1 MIVADKFVYIH
12 MHKTG
17 GQTLSQILLSRLPG
31 AQEVGYHYPA
41 SLLPVSLSALPVI
54 GMVRNPWDWY
64 VSWYA
69 FNTRPEIKNPVFL
82 ILSDGYQSGFSRTIT
97 NLITLADDSKSSRH
111 YRRALADVLPDNL
124 QGNIGV
130 GLSKSCMTT
139 LEASG
144 KGYFTWLF
152 NRMHGNLDRP
162 TTHIGRFED
171 LEADFLAMVQRCGV
185 DSEPVHESLQQG
197 FRETPARNTS
207 HHSHYSHYY
216 DDTLRQLVADR
227 DADIIERYGYTFE
240 TPDTRDSIIP
250 LTRRRFDDATDDFV
264 KMGGEP
270 VNYLLLHDDID
281 VTPILDVLAT
291 IEPATWTQSGREARY
306 EVHQDTSSLLLVH
319 DADYKH
325 FQPTYHP
332 LYKKFE
338 HALAPI
344 LSLISERHGPDGF
357 IGRILIA
364 KLRAGGRILTHADHV
379 YSLVKCNRNHIPL
392 ITNENAV
399 FTIGGEDKVL
409 RKGEMWEINN
419 ATTHGV
425 FNGGDEDR
433 IHLIIDWIPWTTV
446 RPQDRENV
454 PAQNNQ
460 HVATGI
466 DTPGTQQEPDWDNVG
481 RNQLCP
487 CQSGKRYKHCHGQP
501 A

>member
-17 GQTLSQILLSRLPG
+17 GQTLSQILLSCVRG
-31 AQEVGYHYPA
+31 AQEVGYHYPI

-82 ILSDGYQSGFSRTIT
+82 ILSDGYQSDFNQTVT
-97 NLITLADDSKSSRH
+97 NLITLGDDSERAKQ

-124 QGNIGV
+124 QGNMGV

-139 LEASG
+139 LGESG

-162 TTHIGRFED
+162 STHIGRFEN
-171 LEADFLAMVQRCGV
+171 LEADFLALLQQCGL
-185 DSEPVHESLQQG
+185 EEEALESLRQG
-197 FRETPARNTS
+197 FTKTPPRNTS
-207 HHSHYSHYY
+207 RHSHYCHYY
-216 DDTLRQLVADR
+216 DDNLRDLVAAR
-227 DADIIERYGYTFE
+227 DADIIARYDYTFE
-240 TPDTRDSIIP
+240 APDAQSPIVP
-250 LTRRRFDDATDDFV
+250 LSRRRFDEATDDFV

-270 VNYLLLHDDID
+270 VNYLRLHESID
-281 VTPILDVLAT
+281 VTPILDVLDT
-291 IEPATWTQSGREARY
+291 IDADTWTQSGREARY
-306 EVHQDTSSLLLVH
+306 EVHQDTSSLLLIH
-319 DADYKH
+319 DADYRH
-325 FQPTYHP
+325 FNPTYHP
-332 LYKKFE
+332 LYEKFAS
-338 HALAPI
+338 ALAPI
-344 LSLISERHGPDGF
+344 LSLISARHAGEGF

-392 ITNENAV
+392 VTNEHAV
-399 FTIGGEDKVL
+399 FTIGGEDKVM
-409 RKGEMWEINN
+409 RQGEMWEINN
-419 ATTHGV
+419 ATTHAV
-425 FNGGDEDR
+425 YNGGDEDR
-433 IHLIIDWIPWTTV
+433 IHLIIDWIPSETV
-446 RPQDRENV
+446 RPQDRENPQQQSEH
-454 PAQNNQ
+454 PA
-460 HVATGI
+460 AT
-466 DTPGTQQEPDWDNVG
+466 DNDSTEPDWENVG